1 MLASIIPM
9 MINLLI
15 NPLVA
20 LNMEPV
26 DYAIV
31 GYYNSFN
38 GLLSPLITFY
48 VFSYYTK
55 RYFELQEADRII
67 LKSTILKSLIYFSA
81 LLAVISLFSL
91 YLYMTLFNKG
101 SEMPFFPYAFLSV
114 FSLPIT
120 GVVTLRLIDFKM
132 EKKSHSYFKLSV
144 SQGVLLAVL
153 TLLLVVGFKFGAV
166 GKMSATF
173 IATLTVFMFC
183 IYKEYDAFKNKFD
196 WKIFK
201 TMLLFVWPMIIGA
214 MLHFFTNG
222 YDRVYLERLGDN
234 NELGYYVVGGQ
245 VVGYIGAFSSAV
257 SSTFQP
263 DVYKAVVNR
272 KWKNASK
279 YIGLILASTAFFV
292 LIFVLLAPFV
302 IDLLTAG
309 RYTYSAKYARILA
322 FSQLTSTMYFVT
334 TEITIVLGYTII
346 SLISKIFGVLFTII
360 LYSLMISQFQFA
372 GAAWGQVLSFL
383 LMMLINLIFLIIWH
397 TYKNKRNTGIL
408 A

>member
-9 MINLLI
+9 AINLLI

-38 GLLSPLITFY
+38 GLLAPLITFY

-55 RYFELQEADRII
+55 RYFEVQEADRII
-67 LKSTILKSLIYFSA
+67 LKSTILKSLVYFSA
-81 LLAVISLFSL
+81 LLAVFSFISL

-101 SEMPFFPYAFLSV
+101 SEMPFLPYAFLSV
-114 FSLPIT
+114 FSLPLT
-120 GVVTLRLIDFKM
+120 GVITLRLIDFKM
-132 EKKSHSYFKLSV
+132 EKKSQSYFKLSV
-144 SQGVLLAVL
+144 SQGVLLAAL
-153 TLLLVVGFKFGAV
+153 TLLLVVAFKFGAV

-173 IATLTVFMFC
+173 IAALSVFIYTF
-183 IYKEYDAFKNKFD
+183 YKEYDAFKKDFD

-222 YDRVYLERLGDN
+222 YDRVYLERLGDK
-234 NELGYYVVGGQ
+234 NELGYYVVAGQ
-245 VVGYIGAFSSAV
+245 VVGYIGVFSSAV

-263 DVYKAVVNR
+263 DVYKAVVTR

-322 FSQLTSTMYFVT
+322 FSQLTSIMYFVT
-334 TEITIVLGYTII
+334 TEITIVLGYTVM
-346 SLISKIFGVLFTII
+346 SLISKIIGVLFTIF
-360 LYSLMISQFQFA
+360 LYSLLISQFQFV

-383 LMMLINLIFLIIWH
+383 LMMLINLMFLIVWH
-397 TYKNKRNTGIL
+397 NYKNKKTLVN
-408 A
+408 